1 MDAPSFIGGKGMKRW
16 VILLIVIVVIVG
28 GFLGFGV
35 YQRRQAQAQQAG
47 FETVVTE
54 RGKLLATIGAT
65 GSVRANQIGQV
76 AFGTTGIVENVYV
89 KLGDYVRKGEILVDL
104 EQGSLS
110 TQIILAEADL
120 VAAEKALEELYDTE
134 AAIARAQLT
143 LAQAQDALEDAEYN
157 WDVQQQGNRASG
169 ETIAA
174 TEANLVLAQREVD
187 QAQDE
192 YSKYS
197 GRSEDDPVRALARS
211 NLAAARQK
219 RDSVLRNL
227 NWYLGYPSETD
238 QALLDADLEI
248 ARSNLREA
256 EQALEELKSGPDP
269 DDVAAA
275 KARIAA
281 AQANLDLAHIEA
293 PFNGTITA
301 VNIQPG
307 DSVSPGLA
315 VLQLADL
322 SKMFVEVDISEVD
335 LADVKVAQEVVINFD
350 ADLNQEYRGEIVE
363 LSLVGAVVQGVVN
376 FKATVELLETD
387 GIVRPGLTAAVNII
401 TREVEDVLLVPNRA
415 VRVREGMRIVY
426 ILKEGSLDPIEI
438 ELGASSDLFSEV
450 IGGELQEGDLIVLNP
465 PSNFFENG
473 EGGGPFGGRG
483 F

>member
-1 MDAPSFIGGKGMKRW
+1 VF
-16 VILLIVIVVIVG
+16 IVG

-35 YQRRQAQAQQAG
+35 YQRRQAEAQQAD

-54 RGKLLATIGAT
+54 RGTLLATIGAT
-65 GSVRANQIGQV
+65 GSVRANQTGQV
-76 AFGTTGIVENVYV
+76 AFGTSGIVENVFV
-89 KLGDYVRKGEILVDL
+89 ELGDSVRKGDILADL

-110 TQIILAEADL
+110 TQLILAKADL
-120 VAAEKALEELYDTE
+120 VAAEKALEELYDTD

-143 LAQAQDALEDAEYN
+143 LAQAQDALEDAEYK

-174 TEANLVLAQREVD
+174 TEANLVLAQKEVD
-187 QAQDE
+187 NAQDE

-219 RDSVLRNL
+219 RDSIQRNL

-238 QALLDADLEI
+238 QRLLDAELEI

-256 EQALEELKSGPDP
+256 EKGLEELENGPDP
-269 DDVAAA
+269 DDVVAA

-281 AQANLDLAHIEA
+281 AQANLDLTHIEA
-293 PFNGTITA
+293 PFNGTITT
-301 VNIQPG
+301 VNIKPG

-315 VLQLADL
+315 VIQLADL
-322 SKMFVEVDISEVD
+322 SKMLVEVDISEVD
-335 LADVKVAQEVVINFD
+335 LADVKVGQDVIINFD
-350 ADLNQEYRGEIVE
+350 ADLDQEYRGEIVE
-363 LSLVGAVVQGVVN
+363 LSLIGTVVQGVVN
-376 FKATVELLETD
+376 FKATVEMLETD

-426 ILKEGSLDPIEI
+426 ILKEGSLTTVEI

-450 IGGELQEGDLIVLNP
+450 ISGELLEGDMIVLNP

-473 EGGGPFGGRG
+473 DGGGPFGGRG